1 MEISRFGL
9 VAGSVQEFSPD
20 GGCGGGQL
28 EEFRQVLLISKV
40 HPDRFHLSYEEVH
53 RRQDFVANI
62 SDQVAS
68 VRKEIDSDAG
78 TASRKSR
85 EEPSTTGSSVGA
97 GNDEAELPVIRP
109 A

>member
-1 MEISRFGL
+1 MFRVLSFVKSLLYSMEISRFGL

-62 SDQVAS
+62 SDQVSTSSGAS
-68 VRKEIDSDAG
+68 AQIS
-78 TASRKSR
+78 
-85 EEPSTTGSSVGA
+85 
-97 GNDEAELPVIRP
+97 NDLT
-109 A
+109 